1 MKSMPAFAGALLA
14 LTLACQP
21 GPDDAD
27 VANAD
32 TAPVPTPVAEVEPS
46 VEPAAAA
53 PAPATADLPAAAPA
67 PAAAASPPAAAAPQG
82 EVVYLDVRTPAE
94 FAAGHVKGAVLVPHD
109 QVGARLAEL
118 EQYRDRDLV
127 VYCLSGRRS
136 AIAIDV
142 LKSNGFT
149 RLTNGGGFDDL
160 KQRVP
165 VE

>member
-1 MKSMPAFAGALLA
+1 MKSMHALAGALLA

-27 VANAD
+27 DANAD
-32 TAPVPTPVAEVEPS
+32 TAPAAAPVAEVEPS
-46 VEPAAAA
+46 VEP
-53 PAPATADLPAAAPA
+53 PADADRPAAAPA
-67 PAAAASPPAAAAPQG
+67 PAAAATPQAAAAPQG

-127 VYCLSGRRS
+127 VYCRSGRRS

-142 LKSNGFT
+142 LKANGFT